1 MRFLGLVANKFTLI
15 SNRRVFEVEM
25 VARALKKIF
34 YTNLEGFEKYNIKD
48 LIVDF
53 LNLVFIES
61 KEGEK
66 FYLSVIYPNVE
77 KYYDYEI
84 SEYPPTFT
92 GGGLLHALCYHLGV
106 KVKIIDY
113 PFFKKI

>member
-1 MRFLGLVANKFTLI
+1 MHHYRVNMRFLGLVANKFTLI

-66 FYLSVIYPNVE
+66 FYLSVIYPNV
-77 KYYDYEI
+77 
-84 SEYPPTFT
+84 
-92 GGGLLHALCYHLGV
+92 
-106 KVKIIDY
+106 
-113 PFFKKI
+113 